1 VLEGKLIEIK
11 LDNSAGEVSR
21 GEKMLQS
28 GTDPE
33 TYITEHTIVYE
44 GKTWIVLE
52 GDSFGSNRIM

>member
-1 VLEGKLIEIK
+1 MLEGKLIEIK

-33 TYITEHTIVYE
+33 TYITEPTIVYE

-52 GDSFGSNRIM
+52 GD